1 MATTKTIK
9 KSAEKIIED
18 ITYSSSHQSISR
30 RVIYEYKNLKIK
42 LELQSDGYKRQCY
55 ARASALDGLEW
66 KLIYFIPKTP
76 EGLCYYVPY
85 RDDNAQNAKKEFDR
99 DIERLKK
106 YINTIL

>member
-18 ITYSSSHQSISR
+18 ITYLSTSQSISR

-55 ARASALDGLEW
+55 AQASALDGLEW
-66 KLIYFIPKTP
+66 KLIYFILLLQLSKAFVFFAPLLHRVENRTKSIANISQIIFNS
-76 EGLCYYVPY
+76 
-85 RDDNAQNAKKEFDR
+85 RR
-99 DIERLKK
+99 
-106 YINTIL
+106 

>member
-55 ARASALDGLEW
+55 
-66 KLIYFIPKTP
+66 
-76 EGLCYYVPY
+76 
-85 RDDNAQNAKKEFDR
+85 
-99 DIERLKK
+99 
-106 YINTIL
+106 

>member
-1 MATTKTIK
+1 MSVTKTTKKT
-9 KSAEKIIED
+9 SEKVIED

-66 KLIYFIPKTP
+66 RLIYSIPHSEMKTP
-76 EGLCYYVPY
+76 EGLCYCVPY
-85 RDDNAQNAKKEFDR
+85 RDEKAQNAKKNL
-99 DIERLKK
+99 IE
-106 YINTIL
+106 ILND